1 MKELD
6 EKYND
11 LARTALFAGLHGCK
25 FEDDINVEIEKS
37 EIVNA
42 FDRAGD
48 ILRSNRSDH
57 HYRLIADAVFVT
69 CICFTRCLFYP
80 REARVLMLQGNEHSI
95 TADQQLDVLRRN
107 IDELD
112 KLASQQSQPEG
123 RILRC

>member
-11 LARTALFAGLHGCK
+11 LARMALFAGLNGCK

-42 FDRAGD
+42 FDRSGD
-48 ILRSNRSDH
+48 ILRSNRGDH

-69 CICFTRCLFYP
+69 CIRLTRCLFYP

-107 IDELD
+107 IGELD
-112 KLASQQSQPEG
+112 KLASQQS
-123 RILRC
+123 